1 VVTGIMVYT
10 SIAYPHSFPLNQYID
25 ARTTNPPMEMINN
38 GTYCQFF
45 RARIPAFS
53 INASP
58 IKIIIVISILFL
70 VSPENQSD
78 AGIYPVLGMLGM
90 P

>member
-1 VVTGIMVYT
+1 MVYT
-10 SIAYPHSFPLNQYID
+10 SIAYPHPFPLNQYID
-25 ARTTNPPMEMINN
+25 ARTTNPPMEITNN

-45 RARIPAFS
+45 RARIPAFR

-58 IKIIIVISILFL
+58 IKIITVIRILFL
-70 VSPENQSD
+70 VSLENQSD
-78 AGIYPVLGMLGM
+78 AGIYPILGMRGL